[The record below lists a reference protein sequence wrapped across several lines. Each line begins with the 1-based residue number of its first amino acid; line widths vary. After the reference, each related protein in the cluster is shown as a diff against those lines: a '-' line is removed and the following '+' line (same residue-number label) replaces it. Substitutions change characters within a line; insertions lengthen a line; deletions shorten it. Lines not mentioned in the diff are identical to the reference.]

1 MPLNLSNRDQN
12 SGHLFYNRRLRAAIT
27 RFSVRMKHDDRKQ
40 QAALALSVVFVA
52 VGCGWMALLGLI
64 RPAGLTGDSPI
75 IGNRDTGAI
84 YANLDG
90 RLHPAL
96 NLTSARLVTGSP
108 ATPAWVKTAEIEKH
122 PTGPLIGIPGTPDDL
137 RISGT
142 TTSAW
147 ALCDTA
153 AARNGAAPVV
163 TAIGGELSPAGRAAP
178 MSGDQAILAR
188 HGSATYLIWNG
199 KRSPIDPNN
208 RPLTYNLGLDSAKT
222 QPMEISTALL
232 DAMPATEPLV
242 VPSVPEAG
250 RPSSLVPGSVVG
262 RVLATRD
269 AEGTTSGFYVL
280 LPNGVQR
287 ITPFVADLLR
297 SADSYGAATPQ
308 LIPPDMLLRIPEVD
322 TLRVDYY
329 PTGRLT
335 FVDTGANPV
344 TCVSWTKGGTDRQ
357 ADVKLFNGRG
367 LPTPESLDPRIVS
380 LVRDNRG
387 PDSVEAQQT
396 LMLPDAANFVVS
408 TGGGV
413 VGDSRESVFW
423 MSPQGVRYGIE
434 RDRETLNAL
443 GLDPDRAVQAP
454 WPILRAFAAG
464 PAISRTDAMLARDA
478 IAPVSQGRAVAGANG
493 EG

>member
-1 MPLNLSNRDQN
+1 
-12 SGHLFYNRRLRAAIT
+12 
-27 RFSVRMKHDDRKQ
+27 
-40 QAALALSVVFVA
+40 
-52 VGCGWMALLGLI
+52 
-64 RPAGLTGDSPI
+64 
-75 IGNRDTGAI
+75 
-84 YANLDG
+84 
-90 RLHPAL
+90 
-96 NLTSARLVTGSP
+96 
-108 ATPAWVKTAEIEKH
+108 
-122 PTGPLIGIPGTPDDL
+122 
-137 RISGT
+137 
-142 TTSAW
+142 
-147 ALCDTA
+147 
-153 AARNGAAPVV
+153 
-163 TAIGGELSPAGRAAP
+163 
-178 MSGDQAILAR
+178 
-188 HGSATYLIWNG
+188 
-199 KRSPIDPNN
+199 
-208 RPLTYNLGLDSAKT
+208 
-222 QPMEISTALL
+222 
-232 DAMPATEPLV
+232 
-242 VPSVPEAG
+242 
-250 RPSSLVPGSVVG
+250 
-262 RVLATRD
+262 
-269 AEGTTSGFYVL
+269 
-280 LPNGVQR
+280 
-287 ITPFVADLLR
+287 
-297 SADSYGAATPQ
+297 
-308 LIPPDMLLRIPEVD
+308 MLLRIPEVD

-434 RDRETLNAL
+434 RDRETLDAL